1 MELKNAVRSHVSV
14 ARMMVVLFDWN
25 PEYVAGNIAY
35 LLSYYLTVVA
45 RGNKNAYQYRV
56 RSQLTSG

>member
-1 MELKNAVRSHVSV
+1 MELRNAVRSHVSV

-45 RGNKNAYQYRV
+45 MEQVRV
-56 RSQLTSG
+56 PI